1 MSRKYEKI
9 IPDPLKYEKAYN
21 APREVKIMTQR
32 KTLSLSEGDMAKL
45 NPLLEKH
52 NGNFSAAVRELI
64 GLGDVMTARFGSTE
78 NAIREMHPQKS
89 LPQELVENRYGVILP
104 YSLVQW
110 GLKLLE
116 GFLPPKGS
124 LVTPVHDAMAES
136 KGIAPSIT
144 AENHKE
150 WEKVLNELYPQLGW
164 EVKITIESLDTTL
177 MVSFSGLDPEI
188 NRLAQMVLS
197 VRLAFQDPPYRIEE
211 LREYLPLVTIYFR
224 ACDSHEEASE
234 RLEHV
239 FHYQKNLYEVLQRR
253 RPFLS
258 RVASLLGEFN
268 YEITVLPSEYMEELL
283 SGDFSLFLLKLIQRH
298 VGKSVS
304 ELSPQ
309 ELLEALEEVN
319 EIAHLYNKMEKK
331 DYRIVFFH
339 SYDDPESV
347 RKLGSVLSEILR
359 QAHLSL
365 SMEVAENMLVF
376 RIFPA
381 TTGKPKILIVEEK
394 LDSLL
399 SLKYELEQDYE
410 VIDAQDGVEALKK
423 AQQRPDIILLN
434 MALPEMGGA
443 EVYSTL
449 KSEKTTRDIPVIVM
463 GAEGLSQGLTR
474 VGADEYI
481 VKPFELRD
489 LRNRIGS
496 ILQGKGKS

>member
-1 MSRKYEKI
+1 
-9 IPDPLKYEKAYN
+9 
-21 APREVKIMTQR
+21 MTQR
-32 KTLSLSEGDMAKL
+32 KTLSLSEGDFTKL
-45 NPLLEKH
+45 EPILKKH

-64 GLGDVMTARFGSTE
+64 GLGDVMIARFGSTE
-78 NAIREMHPQKS
+78 NAIREMHPHKS

-124 LVTPVHDAMAES
+124 LVTPVHDAVAES
-136 KGIAPSIT
+136 KGISQAIT
-144 AENHKE
+144 AENYKE
-150 WEKVLNELYPQLGW
+150 WEKTLNELYPQLGW
-164 EVKITIESLDTTL
+164 EVKITIESIDTTL

-188 NRLAQMVLS
+188 NRLAQMVLA
-197 VRLAFQDPPYRIEE
+197 VKLAFQDPPYRIEE

-224 ACDSHEEASE
+224 ECNSHEEASD

-239 FHYQKNLYEVLQRR
+239 FHYQKDLYEVLQKR
-253 RPFLS
+253 RPFLTK
-258 RVASLLGEFN
+258 VASLLGEFN

-298 VGKSVS
+298 VGKSVA

-309 ELLEALEEVN
+309 ELLEALDEVN
-319 EIAHLYNKMEKK
+319 EITHLYNKMEKK
-331 DYRIVFFH
+331 NYRIVFFH
-339 SYDDPESV
+339 SYDDPDSV
-347 RKLGSVLSEILR
+347 KKLGSVLSEILR

-365 SMEVAENMLVF
+365 SMEIAENMLVF

-381 TTGKPKILIVEEK
+381 KTGKPKILIVEEK

-399 SLKYELEQDYE
+399 SLKYELEQNYE
-410 VIDAQDGVEALKK
+410 VIDAQNGEEALKK
-423 AQQRPDIILLN
+423 AQERPDVIVLD
-434 MALPEMGGA
+434 MALPHMDGA

-449 KSEKTTRDIPVIVM
+449 KRDESTENIPVIVM
-463 GAEGLSQGLTR
+463 GSEGMSEEFTR

-481 VKPFELRD
+481 TKPFELSD
-489 LRNRIGS
+489 LRALVES
-496 ILQGKGKS
+496 VLQRSR